1 MYRRVFGV
9 TRRSVCTSRVVS
21 LPVTSLSCHKIKS
34 NLDAVIVT
42 EFDLIHIVNNGLL
55 NSLSCNK
62 RSRIIFFLRD

>member
-9 TRRSVCTSRVVS
+9 TRRSVFTTRVVS

-42 EFDLIHIVNNGLL
+42 EFDLIHVVNNGLL
-55 NSLSCNK
+55 N
-62 RSRIIFFLRD
+62 